1 MITDN
6 EVQTALDYL
15 QNNANEDAQAKAN
28 REHMSDYLKVVLAE
42 QTQKFLDAG
51 LSFSAADCKA
61 KTSQEYKNALVNKK
75 TATEEDVRRYFM
87 RQACEARI
95 EAWRTFSSNQRAIGK
110 LQ

>member
-1 MITDN
+1 MIRDD
-6 EVQTALDYL
+6 EVQIALDYL

-28 REHMSDYLKVVLAE
+28 REHMSDYVKVVLSE

-51 LSFSAADCKA
+51 LSF
-61 KTSQEYKNALVNKK
+61 NALVNKK
-75 TATEEDVRRYFM
+75 TAIAEDVRRYFM

-95 EAWRTFSSNQRAIGK
+95 EAWRTFSSNQRSIGK

>member
-1 MITDN
+1 MIRDD
-6 EVQTALDYL
+6 EVQIALDYL

-28 REHMSDYLKVVLAE
+28 REHMSDYVKVVLSE

-75 TATEEDVRRYFM
+75 QRLRKMYADTLCVRLVRL
-87 RQACEARI
+87 E
-95 EAWRTFSSNQRAIGK
+95 
-110 LQ
+110 